1 MVKPVCFVYAYLSY
15 FEWLVGTS
23 CTPRSEANGPF
34 FVGLSSLVASASAA
48 AAAASGWSPWSST
61 FFNHL
66 RKNNKKAR
74 LGGKKSVNEQL
85 PDGSLIK

>member
-34 FVGLSSLVASASAA
+34 FVGLSSLVASAAA

-66 RKNNKKAR
+66 RKNNKKTR